1 MLNIV
6 YIINIVLYVLYVYY
20 DICSNTFHIYLLW

>member
-6 YIINIVLYVLYVYY
+6 YIIVTVM
-20 DICSNTFHIYLLW
+20 